1 MDMGAL
7 VHETPLRRMLEGNR
21 FRVGNCAWVPAKA
34 RLVGSLLAIDF
45 DGRGGHGGR
54 RVIVELPGSFDLA
67 DPNHRAWLW
76 SAVERML
83 AENSN

>member
-1 MDMGAL
+1 
-7 VHETPLRRMLEGNR
+7 
-21 FRVGNCAWVPAKA
+21 
-34 RLVGSLLAIDF
+34 LLAIDF
-45 DGRGGHGGR
+45 DGHGGHGGR
-54 RVIVELPGSFDLA
+54 RVIVELPGAFDLA